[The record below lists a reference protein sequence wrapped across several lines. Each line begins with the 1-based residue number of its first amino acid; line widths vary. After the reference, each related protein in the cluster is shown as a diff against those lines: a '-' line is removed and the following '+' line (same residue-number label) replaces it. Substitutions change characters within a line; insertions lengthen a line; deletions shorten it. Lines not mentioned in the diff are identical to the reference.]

1 MMQIWASLPKFSIDY
16 DLWIEVQIELRFL
29 TPHFGHIIFMFAFR
43 SNDDFSDEPKHLW
56 SLASQK
62 VLFMYLIIDKKILM
76 NLIGAAALDPT
87 FNGGKEAD
95 IL

>member
-1 MMQIWASLPKFSIDY
+1 
-16 DLWIEVQIELRFL
+16 
-29 TPHFGHIIFMFAFR
+29 MFAFR

-95 IL
+95 ICKIYKFINSIFYKDNNLYNT